1 MAHLHFAE
9 ARKLV
14 EKMGEGPISKE
25 ELLSIFYILEHGH
38 PVSPKPSGPPME
50 VGQYEVAKFLDSP
63 TFKVRND
70 PNGCLVYIKDGR
82 LARCL
87 GVNPSLGFALD
98 DQGRVQLADGG

>member
-1 MAHLHFAE
+1 MANLHFAE
-9 ARKLV
+9 ARKWLEDSLMPHV
-14 EKMGEGPISKE
+14 QKRELQV
-25 ELLSIFYILEHGH
+25 LLSILESGT
-38 PVSPKPSGPPME
+38 PKPSGPPME